1 MTNLAEIPFKNLQA
15 GMIFRHREYG
25 EQIILDL
32 GRGNFGPVIKFH
44 NCDIFSG
51 KLPEFAGEEID
62 IFETLSKITY
72 PSGAEDWE
80 YLGMVTAEQISN
92 HGWQWFE
99 VACPHCNAIHRL
111 IASKPPSNQRQCLA
125 CGMVHSR
132 PLESSSSL

>member
-15 GMIFRHREYG
+15 GMIFRHLEYG

-32 GRGNFGPVIKFH
+32 DRSNFGPVIKFN

-51 KLPEFAGEEID
+51 KLPETGDEEID
-62 IFETLSKITY
+62 IFETLAKTTY

-80 YLGMVTAEQISN
+80 YLNMVTSGQMSD

-111 IASKPPSNQRQCLA
+111 IASEPTSNQRQCLA
-125 CGMVHSR
+125 CGMVHGR
-132 PLESSSSL
+132 PLISSSL